1 MHLSNTCS
9 SVSICYYIMSIK
21 LSGFILTTLLCLV
34 LAAPSTRRDIS
45 HTTITITNH
54 CPKRIT
60 LGKVTNG
67 QTNEPHVFLEIG
79 SSKNYEFD
87 GSWSGRF
94 YGYDHCE
101 LDSCPMA
108 GAASPASLAE
118 FTFGTTDYYDVSF
131 VDGYNLPIQI
141 LPTEPNMMM
150 DQAIN
155 NRYWCGVASCASV
168 PECPEELQNGMAGC
182 KSACSQFGN
191 PEYCCAGAFSTLETC
206 PINAYAQAIKN
217 TCPDAYSY
225 AYDDQTSL
233 FQCVSK
239 AYTVTFCP

>member
-1 MHLSNTCS
+1 
-9 SVSICYYIMSIK
+9 
-21 LSGFILTTLLCLV
+21 
-34 LAAPSTRRDIS
+34 
-45 HTTITITNH
+45 TITIINH

-67 QTNEPHVFLEIG
+67 QTHDPHVWLETG
-79 SSKNYEFD
+79 ASTNYAFD

-101 LDSCPMA
+101 PDSCPMA

-131 VDGYNLPIQI
+131 VDGYNLPLQI
-141 LPTEPNMMM
+141 LPVEPNMAM

-155 NRYWCGVASCASV
+155 NNYWCRTASCASV
-168 PECPEELQNGMAGC
+168 PACPEALLQTDGSSGC

-191 PEYCCAGAFSTLETC
+191 PEYCCAGSFSTLATC
-206 PINAYAQAIKN
+206 PINAYAQRIKDA
-217 TCPDAYSY
+217 CPDVYSY

-233 FQCVSK
+233 FQCVAS
-239 AYTVTFCP
+239 AYTVTFC